1 MVFLVEHGRQYE
13 QCYSP
18 IIIAAPPV
26 GDGPHRDGAS
36 ASFVRSVAEHPE
48 GFAKTQK

>member
-26 GDGPHRDGAS
+26 GDGPHRDGVS
-36 ASFVRSVAEHPE
+36 KSLLSRLAEHPE
-48 GFAKTQK
+48 GFAKAQK